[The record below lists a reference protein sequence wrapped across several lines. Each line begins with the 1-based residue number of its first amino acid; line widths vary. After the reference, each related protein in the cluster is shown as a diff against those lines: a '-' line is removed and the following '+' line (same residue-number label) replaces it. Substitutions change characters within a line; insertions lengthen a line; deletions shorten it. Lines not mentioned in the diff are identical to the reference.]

1 MTVHRLRLSLN
12 VVAAALGIAGAALLL
27 APPASGVAPE
37 PLAFVPSGDRAMRP
51 VDAKA
56 DSLTEEIVL
65 ANIFSPSRTAPLK
78 RVMPPELAGD
88 SANGMIS
95 DTTAVSGGDTPPGP
109 ATDGSVP
116 SLYGTIVGPSGT
128 QALLQLDAA
137 APSPRLYN
145 VGDKA
150 GGYRIIAIAPRE
162 VTLAGPRGRVVLRM
176 KQQEER
182 P

>member
-1 MTVHRLRLSLN
+1 MTVHRLRLTLN
-12 VVAAALGIAGAALLL
+12 VAAAALGIAGAVLL
-27 APPASGVAPE
+27 VAPAASNVASE
-37 PLAFVPSGDRAMRP
+37 PLTFVPSGDRSVRP
-51 VDAKA
+51 LDAKA

-78 RVMPPELAGD
+78 RVMPPELTGD
-88 SANGMIS
+88 SANGMIP
-95 DTTAVSGGDTPPGP
+95 DTAAVSSGDTPPA
-109 ATDGSVP
+109 ATDGGIP
-116 SLYGTIVGPSGT
+116 ALYGTIVGPAGT

-137 APSPRLYN
+137 SPGPRLYG

-150 GGYRIIAIAPRE
+150 GGYRIVAIAPRE
-162 VTLAGPRGRVVLRM
+162 VTLAGPKGRVVLRM

>member
-1 MTVHRLRLSLN
+1 MTVHRVRLTLN
-12 VVAAALGIAGAALLL
+12 VVAAALGIAGVALLL
-27 APPASGVAPE
+27 APPASGVVAE
-37 PLAFVPSGDRAMRP
+37 PLAFVPSGDTSMRS

-65 ANIFSPSRTAPLK
+65 ANIFSPTRTAPLK

-88 SANGMIS
+88 SANGMVP
-95 DTTAVSGGDTPPGP
+95 DTAAVSGDETPPAPSDGTIP
-109 ATDGSVP
+109 A
-116 SLYGTIVGPSGT
+116 LYGTIVGPSGT

-137 APSPRLYN
+137 LPSPRLYS

-150 GGYRIIAIAPRE
+150 AGYRVVAIAPRE
-162 VTLAGPRGRVVLRM
+162 VTLAGPKGRVVLRM
-176 KQQEER
+176 KQPEER